1 MVEIS
6 KTFNDM
12 IRPYIELEEA
22 AMTLHKLTG
31 FTLQELISLFARGYT
46 LTPPINSSPYW
57 SDLYQTISLTEEK
70 QK

>member
-1 MVEIS
+1 MEIS

-22 AMTLHKLTG
+22 ATTLHKLTG
-31 FTLQELISLFARGYT
+31 LTIQDLISLFAQGYT
-46 LTPPINSSPYW
+46 LTPPMGYNPLS
-57 SDLYQTISLTEEK
+57 SLTEEK